1 VKLSVII
8 PAFNEKGTIAEL
20 LRRVTALDLDK
31 QIIVVDDGSSDGTR
45 EILREI
51 DREDV
56 IVAFHEKNQGK
67 GAAVRTGFK
76 LVDGDVA
83 VIQDADLEYDP
94 HDLLNMLTAMTE
106 GEAQVVYGSRILRQD
121 NPHGGLPFHLGGR
134 LVTVATNLLF
144 GSKLT
149 DEPTCYKMFRAEVLQ
164 DIGIESDGF
173 EWEPEVTAKIL
184 KKGIRIIE
192 VPISYKPRSVARGK
206 KIKPVDGIKALW
218 TLLKYRLF
226 R

>member
-94 HDLLNMLTAMTE
+94 HDLLSMLAAMID
-106 GEAQVVYGSRILRQD
+106 GKAQVVYGSRILRQD

-149 DEPTCYKMFRAEVLQ
+149 DEPTCYKMFRTEVLQ
-164 DIGIESDGF
+164 DICIESDGF

-184 KKGIRIIE
+184 TKGIRIIE

-206 KIKPVDGIKALW
+206 KIKPVDGIKAIW

>member
-1 VKLSVII
+1 MKLSVII

-20 LRRVTALDLDK
+20 LRRVRALDLDM
-31 QIIVVDDGSSDGTR
+31 QIIIVDDGSSDGTR
-45 EILREI
+45 EILREME
-51 DREDV
+51 REDL

-67 GAAVRTGFK
+67 GAAVRTGFQ

-94 HDLLNMLTAMTE
+94 HDLLSMLAAMID
-106 GEAQVVYGSRILRQD
+106 GNARVVYGSRILRQD

-134 LVTVATNLLF
+134 LVTMATNLLF
-144 GSKLT
+144 GSRLT
-149 DEPTCYKMFRAEVLQ
+149 DEPTCYKMFRTEVLQ
-164 DIGIESDGF
+164 DVGIESDGF

-192 VPISYKPRSVARGK
+192 VPISYKPRSVSGGK
-206 KIKPVDGIKALW
+206 KIKPVDGIKAVW